1 MLFKLTVTI
10 VAVDILK
17 FPNEM
22 YMFYPLVIF
31 ESHEIMSFL
40 INLLNIY

>member
-1 MLFKLTVTI
+1 MFFKSTVTI
-10 VAVDILK
+10 VAVNILK

-22 YMFYPLVIF
+22 YMFYPLVLF